1 MAWADAVFVPPWT
14 PQRHGLADG
23 GGDAGALDG
32 CRSARTEVGLRPRI
46 ATLSRACRTLSGVGW
61 SPVVDS
67 SEWDIE
73 FYADE
78 RGSEPCLEWMRGLSR
93 QKRVALETAIELV
106 LARRGLDVVETEFGK
121 ALGGGLYE
129 FRLRWPAE
137 EVASK
142 VGAVLAE
149 PAAET
154 EAILLRLFFCTS
166 GRKIILLLSGYDK
179 AKSPGDR
186 RQGKEITKAR
196 KLLTAHLET
205 EKRAKAVQRHRLRG
219 R

>member
-1 MAWADAVFVPPWT
+1 VV
-14 PQRHGLADG
+14 DG
-23 GGDAGALDG
+23 G
-32 CRSARTEVGLRPRI
+32 
-46 ATLSRACRTLSGVGW
+46 
-61 SPVVDS
+61 
-67 SEWDIE
+67 EWDIE

-78 RGSEPCLEWMRGLSR
+78 RASEPCLEWIRGLSR

-129 FRLRWPAE
+129 FRLRWSAE
-137 EVASK
+137 EVANK

-149 PAAET
+149 PVAET
-154 EAILLRLFFCTS
+154 EAVLLRLFFCTS

-179 AKSPGDR
+179 ARSPGNR
-186 RQGKEITKAR
+186 RQDKEIAKAR
-196 KLLTAHLET
+196 KLLTAHQEA
-205 EKRAKAVQRHRLRG
+205 EKRAKAGQRHGVRG